1 MTNSEENKK
10 MPLIKPQ
17 RLRKGDRIGVIS
29 PAGPVSK
36 QELQPGLSFLESC
49 GFSVYV
55 APHVYDIRDYLAGED
70 HDRLDDFHSVIMDPE
85 ISAVIC
91 ARGGYGCMRLL
102 QNIDYNLIK
111 EYPKILVGYSDVTA
125 LILAV
130 YFKSGVVTYHG
141 PMIREYIHGK
151 EANLKNL
158 LGFLS
163 SKGGG
168 SIRIQGEV
176 LRNGS
181 AEGPLLGGNLSLIC
195 HLIGTSFLPPLEG
208 SVLFLEDNGELP
220 YRLDRML
227 THLAMSG
234 VLENLAGLIFG
245 DFEKCGEIS
254 EVNKLLKE
262 FSSRCD
268 FPVVKGLNVGH
279 GPVNIPFPIGV
290 RAALDTSEMTLS
302 PLESWTI
309 E

>member
-1 MTNSEENKK
+1 MT
-10 MPLIKPQ
+10 LIKPP
-17 RLRKGDRIGVIS
+17 RLREGDRIGVIS

-36 QELQPGLSFLESC
+36 QELLPGLKFIESC

-55 APHVYDIRDYLAGED
+55 APHVYDVRDYLAGED
-70 HDRLDDFHSVIMDPE
+70 VDRLNALHSVIIDPE
-85 ISAVIC
+85 ISAVFC
-91 ARGGYGCMRLL
+91 ARGGYGCMRILK
-102 QNIDYNLIK
+102 NIDYSLIRK
-111 EYPKILVGYSDVTA
+111 FPKILVGYSDVTA

-130 YFKSGVVTYHG
+130 YFKSGIVTYHG

-151 EANLKNL
+151 EANLRNL

-168 SIRIQGEV
+168 SIHIEGEA
-176 LRNGS
+176 LRNGR

-195 HLIGTSFLPPLEG
+195 HLIGTSFLPQLDG
-208 SVLFLEDNGELP
+208 SILFLEDNGEPP

-227 THLAMSG
+227 THLAISG
-234 VLENLAGLIFG
+234 LLENLAGLIFG
-245 DFEKCGEIS
+245 DFEKCGEIT
-254 EVNKLLKE
+254 EVHKLLKE
-262 FSSRCD
+262 FSSGFD
-268 FPVVKGLNVGH
+268 FPVVRGLTVGH

-290 RAALDTSEMTLS
+290 RAALDTSDMTLS